1 MNNLEELRKKIN
13 NIDDEILSLLN
24 KRAEIVLKIGK
35 VKKAQ
40 QLSSFYPER
49 EREILNRLSKQNKGL
64 FPQKALISVYN
75 EILSACRALE
85 APLQIAY
92 LGPEATFTH
101 LAAKEKF
108 GSSVEFIPVNS
119 ISDVFTEVEK
129 RRADF
134 GVVPIESSTEGIVT
148 HTLDM
153 FIDSELNICSE
164 ILIPVT
170 HNLLSNSKLN
180 EIKRVYYH
188 PQSYAQSRTWLENNL
203 HNVEYVEVYSTAEA
217 ARRASK
223 EKYSAAIA
231 SELAAN
237 IYNLKIIK
245 RRIEDRQENI
255 TRFLVIGFDTN
266 PPTGND
272 KTSILFSIKDR
283 VGALYDM
290 LAPFAR
296 HNINLTKI
304 ESRPTKTQLWE
315 YVFFLD
321 LQGHQDDKEVKQA
334 LSELKELCI
343 YLKILGS
350 YPVGE

>member
-1 MNNLEELRKKIN
+1 MESIEELRKKIN

-24 KRAEIVLKIGK
+24 KRAEIVLEIGK
-35 VKKAQ
+35 IKKTQ
-40 QLSSFYPER
+40 YLSSFYPER
-49 EREILNRLSKQNKGL
+49 EREILNRLSRQNKGL

-75 EILSACRALE
+75 EILSACRSLE

-108 GSSVEFIPVNS
+108 GSSVEYVPVKS
-119 ISDVFTEVEK
+119 ISSVFTEVEK
-129 RRADF
+129 RRVDF

-164 ILIPVT
+164 ILLPVT
-170 HNLLSNSKLN
+170 HNLLSNSELN

-188 PQSYAQSRTWLENNL
+188 PQSYAQSRSWLENNL
-203 HNVEYVEVYSTAEA
+203 PNVEYVEVYSTAEA
-217 ARRASK
+217 AIRASK
-223 EKYSAAIA
+223 ERYAAAIA

-245 RRIEDRQENI
+245 KRIEDRQENI
-255 TRFLVIGFDTN
+255 TRFLVIGFETN
-266 PPTGND
+266 LPTGND

-321 LQGHQDDKEVKQA
+321 LQGHQDDENVKQA
-334 LSELKELCI
+334 LSELKELCL

-350 YPVGE
+350 YPAGE